1 MFEEELYNEKLRIVL
16 DWELFLKQA
25 MKNKTFDFINED
37 VSCFD
42 MSGISSTNMQ
52 LVKQE
57 RDIVIHELIPNMLI
71 GDYELMD
78 EMEALLNKNH
88 VRKVLEYG
96 NKRKVYH
103 KLITFFLMFIGFIV

>member
-1 MFEEELYNEKLRIVL
+1 
-16 DWELFLKQA
+16 
-25 MKNKTFDFINED
+25 MKNKTFEFINED

-42 MSGISSTNMQ
+42 MSGISSKSIQ

-57 RDIVIHELIPNMLI
+57 RDIVKQELIPNMLI

-78 EMEALLNKNH
+78 EMEALLNKYH

-96 NKRKVYH
+96 NKGNVYH
-103 KLITFFLMFIGFIV
+103 KLITAFLMFIGFVDSIFTCKKD